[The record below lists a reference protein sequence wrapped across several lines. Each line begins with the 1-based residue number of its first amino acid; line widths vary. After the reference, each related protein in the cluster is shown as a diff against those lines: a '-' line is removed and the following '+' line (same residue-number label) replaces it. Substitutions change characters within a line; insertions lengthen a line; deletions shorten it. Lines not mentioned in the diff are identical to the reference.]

1 MCQEFLCYHPLTFV
15 TKLCRYHYNDKANVW
30 YWPLNQPDVRQ
41 NVSDYIEKC
50 RAEPQNVT
58 LDEDHSNGFYFDID
72 EDIMAEDS
80 YDRSGSLEVEDDGI
94 EDYLTW
100 WCRGRHRHLC

>member
-1 MCQEFLCYHPLTFV
+1 MSEENFLVEFQTIPEKVYELSSIFVLPSINICQ
-15 TKLCRYHYNDKANVW
+15 NI
-30 YWPLNQPDVRQ
+30 
-41 NVSDYIEKC
+41 SDYIEKC